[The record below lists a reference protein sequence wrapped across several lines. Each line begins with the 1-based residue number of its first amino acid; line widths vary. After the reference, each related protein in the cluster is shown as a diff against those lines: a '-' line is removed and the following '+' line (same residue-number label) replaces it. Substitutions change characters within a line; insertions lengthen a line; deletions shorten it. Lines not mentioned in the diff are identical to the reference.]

1 MADLSDF
8 KRDQIVGA
16 RMVGTITKSFQM
28 FGISRGAVS
37 KVMIVE
43 SRSCQRE
50 TIELYIE
57 LLERNIELR
66 HLKLLLSLMNTS
78 EPIIPK
84 NYPSRVAQ
92 KIS

>member
-37 KVMIVE
+37 KVIIAFEKEKKTFQKCTSLME
-43 SRSCQRE
+43 SQSCQRE
-50 TIELYIE
+50 
-57 LLERNIELR
+57 NF
-66 HLKLLLSLMNTS
+66 TS
-78 EPIIPK
+78 
-84 NYPSRVAQ
+84 NC
-92 KIS
+92 